1 LKRLNAKAQRKG
13 YGHGNAVPVLIQGKI
28 QAMPYLIDGHNL
40 IPKVGLRLDSPN
52 DELELARLL
61 QDFAR
66 IKRQPVE
73 VYFDGAP
80 PGQAGTRSLGGIKMH
95 FIRAGQTADSAI
107 RARLNKMGKTAK
119 NWVVV
124 SSDREVQ
131 SSAHVVQAEAIS
143 SETFAKLLKKTISAS
158 PPATTEKGKLTA
170 AEVDEWLEIFQGKST
185 K

>member
-1 LKRLNAKAQRKG
+1 
-13 YGHGNAVPVLIQGKI
+13 
-28 QAMPYLIDGHNL
+28 MPYLIDGHNL

-52 DELELARLL
+52 DELELARIL
-61 QDFAR
+61 QEFAR

-80 PGQAGTRSLGGIKMH
+80 PGLAGTRSLGTIKMH
-95 FIRAGQTADSAI
+95 FIRVGQTADSAI

-119 NWVVV
+119 NWIVV

-131 SSAHVVQAEAIS
+131 SSARIVQAESVS
-143 SETFAKLLKKTISAS
+143 SEAFAKLIEKTSRTT
-158 PPATTEKGKLTA
+158 PPTNTDKGKLSS
-170 AEVDEWLEIFQGKST
+170 AEVDEWLKIFQDKST

>member
-1 LKRLNAKAQRKG
+1 MKQPNAKSQRKG

-80 PGQAGTRSLGGIKMH
+80 RSS
-95 FIRAGQTADSAI
+95 RD
-107 RARLNKMGKTAK
+107 
-119 NWVVV
+119 
-124 SSDREVQ
+124 
-131 SSAHVVQAEAIS
+131 AES
-143 SETFAKLLKKTISAS
+143 
-158 PPATTEKGKLTA
+158 G
-170 AEVDEWLEIFQGKST
+170 WH
-185 K
+185 